1 MRAFHKLN
9 NLSIL
14 LPEIVFAHEIEVP
27 VEGRRVVDETVVAER
42 TAEPA
47 SQHTKK
53 ITSGRNMTQY
63 TLTIS
68 KKVLLNE

>member
-42 TAEPA
+42 FVCLGDSSRCLLVASEEPFSA
-47 SQHTKK
+47 
-53 ITSGRNMTQY
+53 
-63 TLTIS
+63 
-68 KKVLLNE
+68 